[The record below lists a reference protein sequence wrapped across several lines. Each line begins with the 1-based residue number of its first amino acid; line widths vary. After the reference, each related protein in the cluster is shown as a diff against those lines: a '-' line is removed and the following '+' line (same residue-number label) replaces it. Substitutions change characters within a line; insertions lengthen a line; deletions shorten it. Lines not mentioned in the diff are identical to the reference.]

1 MALRFP
7 TAVLSLGLT
16 ALLSACA
23 GTSGD
28 VAKQQ
33 VASNDAPETG
43 PNAISCKSIIRT
55 GTRIGT
61 RVCKTNQQWEQEQ
74 RDSRAAAEAVQRG
87 GAQTQTH
94 AGSGT

>member
-1 MALRFP
+1 MALRFS

-23 GTSGD
+23 GTAGD
-28 VAKQQ
+28 ATKQQ
-33 VASNDAPETG
+33 VASNDTPETG
-43 PNAISCKSIIRT
+43 PNAVTCKSIIRT

-61 RVCKTNQQWEQEQ
+61 RICKTNQQWEQEQ
-74 RDSRAAAEAVQRG
+74 RDSREAAEAIQRG